1 MHLNVII
8 QKHLINI
15 YVSGNNMKYGDMV
28 VDIDPERYF
37 LQKCF
42 LNLDL
47 NDGNLWFMERER
59 KEKLQISQV
68 RILTV
73 SSSVSNN
80 INNVTSLM

>member
-1 MHLNVII
+1 MHLNEII

-28 VDIDPERYF
+28 VDIDPERYI

-59 KEKLQISQV
+59 KEELQIE
-68 RILTV
+68 
-73 SSSVSNN
+73 
-80 INNVTSLM
+80 